1 MMRTALLACLLL
13 LHGALLPAAETP
25 RVRPAEWAQP
35 VIGTSLD
42 NCYRVSA
49 DLYRS
54 EQPDQRDLPVLK
66 ALGIRSVVSLYEFFP
81 DPRAFEQAG
90 FQLFRHRMAAGS
102 VTEEDLRRVLA
113 SIRAAP
119 KPVLVHCWH
128 GSDRTG
134 AVVAAYRIAFQ
145 GWTQEQ
151 AIDELVNGGYGFH
164 AATYPNIVQ
173 LIRSLDVEKLKQIAA
188 SVAP

>member
-1 MMRTALLACLLL
+1 MRTALLACLLL
-13 LHGALLPAAETP
+13 LPAALLPGAEGP

-35 VIGTSLD
+35 VIGTALD

-54 EQPDQRDLPVLK
+54 EQPDQRDLPGLK

-90 FQLFRHRMAAGS
+90 FRLFQHRMAAGS
-102 VTEEDLRRVLA
+102 LTEEDLQRVLA
-113 SIRAAP
+113 SIRDAP

-164 AATYPNIVQ
+164 ASTYPNIVQ
-173 LIRSLDVEKLKQIAA
+173 LIRSLDVGRLRQVAA
-188 SVAP
+188 SAAP

>member
-1 MMRTALLACLLL
+1 MRTALLACLLL
-13 LHGALLPAAETP
+13 LGGAQLTGAESS

-35 VIGTSLD
+35 VPGLALD

-54 EQPDQRDLPVLK
+54 EQPARRDLPGLK
-66 ALGIRSVVSLYEFFP
+66 TLGIRSVVSLYEFFP

-90 FQLFRHRMAAGS
+90 FRLFQHRMAAGS

-113 SIRAAP
+113 SIRDAP
-119 KPVLVHCWH
+119 KPVLVHCWR

-145 GWTQEQ
+145 GWTKEQ

-164 AATYPNIVQ
+164 AASYPNIVT
-173 LIRSLDVEKLKQIAA
+173 LIRSLDVAKLQQVAA
-188 SVAP
+188 TAAP

>member
-1 MMRTALLACLLL
+1 MRTALLACLLL
-13 LHGALLPAAETP
+13 LGGVGLTSAAEP
-25 RVRPAEWAQP
+25 LVRPAEWAQP
-35 VIGTSLD
+35 VIGISLG

-54 EQPDQRDLPVLK
+54 EQPDKGDLPGLK
-66 ALGIRSVVSLYEFFP
+66 TLGIRSLVSLYEFFP
-81 DPRAFEQAG
+81 DPRAFAQAG
-90 FQLFRHRMAAGS
+90 FRLFQHRMAAGS
-102 VTEEDLRRVLA
+102 VTEEDLRRALA
-113 SIRAAP
+113 SIRDAP

-145 GWTQEQ
+145 GWSREQ

-164 AATYPNIVQ
+164 ASTYPNIVQ
-173 LIRSLDVEKLKQIAA
+173 LIRSLDVEKLKQAAA
-188 SVAP
+188 STTP

>member
-1 MMRTALLACLLL
+1 VRTVFFAGLLIFCS
-13 LHGALLPAAETP
+13 ALLPGAESS

-35 VIGTSLD
+35 VPGLALG

-54 EQPDQRDLPVLK
+54 EQPAQSDLPVLK
-66 ALGIRSVVSLYEFFP
+66 NLGIRSVVSLYRFLP
-81 DPRAFEQAG
+81 DSRAFERAG
-90 FQLFRHRMAAGS
+90 FRLFQHRMAAGS

-113 SIRAAP
+113 SIRDAP
-119 KPVLVHCWH
+119 KPVLVHCWR

-145 GWTQEQ
+145 GWTREQ

-164 AATYPNIVQ
+164 ASSYPNIVT
-173 LIRSLDVEKLKQIAA
+173 LIRSLDVEKLRQVAGLA
-188 SVAP
+188 SP

>member
-1 MMRTALLACLLL
+1 MRTALLTCLLIFC
-13 LHGALLPAAETP
+13 GARLTGAAEP

-35 VIGTSLD
+35 VIGLSLG

-54 EQPDQRDLPVLK
+54 GQPDQGDLPGLK
-66 ALGIRSVVSLYEFFP
+66 SLGIRSLVSLYEFFP

-90 FQLFRHRMAAGS
+90 FQLFQHRMAAGS

-119 KPVLVHCWH
+119 KPVLVHCWQ
-128 GSDRTG
+128 GSDRSG

-145 GWTQEQ
+145 GWSREQ
-151 AIDELVNGGYGFH
+151 AIDELVNGGFGFH
-164 AATYPNIVQ
+164 AATYPNIVK
-173 LIRSLDVEKLKQIAA
+173 LIRSLDVEKLKQVAA
-188 SVAP
+188 SAAP

>member
-1 MMRTALLACLLL
+1 MRTALLACLLL
-13 LHGALLPAAETP
+13 LPAALRSGAEGP

-35 VIGTSLD
+35 VIGTALD
-42 NCYRVSA
+42 NCYRVNA

-54 EQPDQRDLPVLK
+54 EQPDQRDLPGLK
-66 ALGIRSVVSLYEFFP
+66 ALGIRSVVSLYEFFR

-90 FQLFRHRMAAGS
+90 FRLFQHRMAAGS
-102 VTEEDLRRVLA
+102 LTEEDLWRVLA

-151 AIDELVNGGYGFH
+151 AIDELVNGGHGFH
-164 AATYPNIVQ
+164 AASYPNIVT
-173 LIRSLDVEKLKQIAA
+173 LIRSLDVEKLKQVAA
-188 SVAP
+188 SAAP

>member
-13 LHGALLPAAETP
+13 LPAALLPAAETP

-54 EQPDQRDLPVLK
+54 EQPDQRDLPGLK
-66 ALGIRSVVSLYEFFP
+66 MLGLRSLVSLYEFFP

-90 FQLFRHRMAAGS
+90 FRLFQHRMAAGS
-102 VTEEDLRRVLA
+102 LTEEDLQRELA
-113 SIRAAP
+113 SIRDAP

-164 AATYPNIVQ
+164 ASTYPNIVQ
-173 LIRSLDVEKLKQIAA
+173 LIRSLDVEKLKRVAA
-188 SVAP
+188 SAAP

>member
-1 MMRTALLACLLL
+1 MRTALFACLLL
-13 LHGALLPAAETP
+13 LHAALLPGAEVP

-35 VIGTSLD
+35 VIGTSLG

-49 DLYRS
+49 DVYRS
-54 EQPDQRDLPVLK
+54 EQPDQRDLPGLK
-66 ALGIRSVVSLYEFFP
+66 MLGLRSLVSLYEFFP

-90 FQLFRHRMAAGS
+90 FRLFQHRMAAGS
-102 VTEEDLRRVLA
+102 LTEEDLRRVLA
-113 SIRAAP
+113 SIRDAP

-164 AATYPNIVQ
+164 ASTYPNIVQ
-173 LIRSLDVEKLKQIAA
+173 LIRSLDVEKLKRVAA
-188 SVAP
+188 SAAP